1 MGFEAVN
8 KEALANSFSR
18 SEEAGIILIDRASA
32 HPSPS
37 SGPQPS
43 GSTPPPPSTKSTTT
57 KVRLHPS
64 WTPPRD
70 PTTGHLLPEGRLWD
84 FCERISQARRE
95 GKNRRDGASVRRRVL
110 GLVEM
115 VGSSLFDQEDGGSGR
130 EAR

>member
-1 MGFEAVN
+1 MG
-8 KEALANSFSR
+8 SFSR
-18 SEEAGIILIDRASA
+18 SEEAGIIIIDRPSS
-32 HPSPS
+32 PSPS
-37 SGPQPS
+37 SASGPQPS
-43 GSTPPPPSTKSTTT
+43 GPTPAPPSTKSTTT

-70 PTTGHLLPEGRLWD
+70 PSTGHLLPEGRLWD

-130 EAR
+130 EARSRL